1 MRQVYIYVY
10 VYRIDS
16 PPPVA
21 RSYNSIL
28 DPAVFMLSAA
38 FTDPCRIK
46 KGNSN
51 REHDYNP
58 DIMVVTLKYYP
69 FTQLDAVN

>member
-1 MRQVYIYVY
+1 MLFRRQEVRSKGSETDGSIYMYVYI
-10 VYRIDS
+10 IDS

-46 KGNSN
+46 KGNATGN
-51 REHDYNP
+51 MAY
-58 DIMVVTLKYYP
+58 TL
-69 FTQLDAVN
+69 TLW

>member
-1 MRQVYIYVY
+1 MYVY
-10 VYRIDS
+10 TCLNS

-46 KGNSN
+46 KGKWY

-58 DIMVVTLKYYP
+58 DIIVITLNYHP
-69 FTQLDAVN
+69 FTQHHAVN